1 MPQFQAECDNHAQ
14 LRFQVTWL
22 PFGQH
27 GFSKSARRTSTATWL
42 SHGLQCLSFKQ
53 SVTTMHNCAF
63 KLPGCH
69 LGSTGSVRAQDAQAQ
84 LPGCRMVCSASVSS
98 RVQQVMV
105 PPRGPTARYEAE
117 RWLAAAAFPN
127 PEKGGTVRIWSVSRP
142 AVEAC
147 RVRLL
152 RSLHSTVIHLPS

>member
-1 MPQFQAECDNHAQ
+1 M
-14 LRFQVTWL
+14 RFQVTWL

-53 SVTTMHNCAF
+53 SATTMHNCAF

-69 LGSTGSVRAQDAQAQ
+69 LGSTGSVRAQDAQAR

-98 RVQQVMV
+98 RVRQ
-105 PPRGPTARYEAE
+105 PCTTALSSY
-117 RWLAAAAFPN
+117 LAAIWAARVVAWFAVPQFQAECDN
-127 PEKGGTVRIWSVSRP
+127 ALSSYLAAIW
-142 AVEAC
+142 AA
-147 RVRLL
+147 RVQ
-152 RSLHSTVIHLPS
+152 